1 MVDTLASGASGGN
14 PVEVQ
19 VLSQA
24 PVTSSGPT
32 TGRRSGPHNPGY
44 RGLSCL
50 RPAPLDPAN
59 TARPQDTHRRPSC
72 AAHSNAR
79 LKVGAATRE
88 QPPRGTD
95 KPTRACLSRRQF
107 SNPRFCRV
115 NRPLA
120 RSFWPTVLRLSVRTP
135 KHRAAMARPS
145 SANPVHYWPGD
156 KSGSN
161 PFFQGRQDQD
171 RPGDRC
177 LLKNP

>member
-88 QPPRGTD
+88 QPPGART
-95 KPTRACLSRRQF
+95 
-107 SNPRFCRV
+107 
-115 NRPLA
+115 NRHGHVFP
-120 RSFWPTVLRLSVRTP
+120 VD
-135 KHRAAMARPS
+135 S
-145 SANPVHYWPGD
+145 SATPGSAGLTAPLRGRFGRLFYAYQYGPRNTERQWPAHQAQTQCTIGLATNP
-156 KSGSN
+156 
-161 PFFQGRQDQD
+161 D
-171 RPGDRC
+171 RTHSFRVDRTRTG
-177 LLKNP
+177 LAIDAY